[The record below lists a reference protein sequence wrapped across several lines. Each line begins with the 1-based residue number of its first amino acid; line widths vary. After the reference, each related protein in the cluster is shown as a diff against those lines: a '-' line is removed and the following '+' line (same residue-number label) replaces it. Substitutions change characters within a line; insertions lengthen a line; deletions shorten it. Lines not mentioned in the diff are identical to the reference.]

1 MKFRSSPGFTLIEL
15 LLVIGIIAI
24 LAAIVIV
31 ALDPPKRLAEARD
44 SQRNTDVNAIMSV
57 VYSYMIDTNALPKT
71 ITTTEKEICR
81 FSVPTAECTADNGV
95 SLRMLSGAY
104 LANLPA
110 DPLLPRTSTGT
121 NYTIK
126 KDAGGKVTI
135 KAWRTEQASEVISV
149 TR

>member
-1 MKFRSSPGFTLIEL
+1 MKLRASPGFTLIEL

-44 SQRNTDVNAIMSV
+44 AQRESDVQTVMSIV
-57 VYSYMIDTNALPKT
+57 FSYMIDTNALPKT
-71 ITTTEKEICR
+71 ITTMEKEICR
-81 FSVPTAECTADNGV
+81 FTVPTPDCTADNGV

-104 LANLPA
+104 VDVLPA
-110 DPLLPRTSTGT
+110 DPLLPRTGTGT

-126 KDAGGKVTI
+126 KDAAGKVTI
-135 KAWRTEQASEVISV
+135 RAWRTEQKEEVISV